1 MVKPDLLE
9 SQARLTRHIGAIA
22 KLAGMAKLP
31 TPMGAR
37 ILTFMQAN
45 GIENRAQFAE
55 GVLGISRQRFHG
67 WLYNKIDPALIP
79 AKPLLLC
86 AEALGTNAEYLL
98 GLTDDPRVETSLDHL
113 EAQLVQ
119 AFRDMPEPDRDRLLS
134 IAASWVGASG
144 AKATT
149 AAPFR
154 SLLPAPKK

>member
-1 MVKPDLLE
+1 MVNYALPR
-9 SQARLTRHIGAIA
+9 SQAKLTRRLPPLA
-22 KLAGMAKLP
+22 KLAGMAKIP

-37 ILTFMQAN
+37 ILAFMHAN
-45 GIENRAQFAE
+45 GIDNRAQFAE
-55 GVLGISRQRFHG
+55 GVLGVSRQRFHG

-113 EAQLVQ
+113 EAQLIQ

-134 IAASWVGASG
+134 IAASWVNQSPTPATAS
-144 AKATT
+144 
-149 AAPFR
+149 APFR
-154 SLLPAPKK
+154 SPLPAKK